1 MFRPGATL
9 RGTVAGQQNGQ
20 FFLQLGD
27 QMLKADSRVPLRIG
41 DTISLR
47 VQGEN
52 KGQINLQLVSTPL
65 TKMSMA
71 DLSQTLTNL
80 KMPVDQGNLNLA
92 KTMVELKIPL
102 TKENFAQMKQVLAQ
116 VAGPNNQAQA
126 MPAKVAATSFL
137 QNSQLPVTPQNVNV
151 LSNFIANNP
160 QAGMQMMSLNTELK
174 KLSDNT
180 NGVTKEMT
188 QMISGIEGKVKGLM
202 MEPKN
207 RHAGKTNPKN
217 MKRMAKQ
224 NGIEFNLG
232 PAGAGGGEEWDFP
245 EMLRRMRERLNKD
258 GMGSKELLALMKGL
272 EENLEAQKLINAAK
286 SESNLGYYYLQL
298 PLMGDYNAELWL
310 EYNEDGDGNRTVSME
325 DTRIEFLV
333 TTEHMGELHFLV
345 DIRKG
350 KCYVDLGTPSQDV
363 RRFATR
369 YLPALA
375 ETVKALGWTPGRFR
389 CVYRPHGG
397 RRELVERT
405 DFDELERCDVQ
416 A

>member
-1 MFRPGATL
+1 MFRPGATI
-9 RGTVAGQQNGQ
+9 RGQVAGQRNGQ

-27 QMLKADSRVPLRIG
+27 QMLRADSRVPLKVG
-41 DTISLR
+41 DAISLR

-52 KGQINLQLVSTPL
+52 KGQIHLQVVSSPL
-65 TKMSMA
+65 QKMSMS
-71 DLSQTLTNL
+71 DLSQTLTSL
-80 KMPVDQGNLNLA
+80 KMPVDQSNLNLA

-116 VAGPNNQAQA
+116 VAGPNNQTAA

-137 QNSQLPVTPQNVNV
+137 QNSQLPVTPQNVTV

-160 QAGMQMMSLNTELK
+160 QAGMQMMTLNTELK

-180 NGVTKEMT
+180 HGVTKEMT
-188 QMISGIEGKVKGLM
+188 KMISGVEGKVGKLM
-202 MEPKN
+202 MEPKT
-207 RHAGKTNPKN
+207 RHAGRANHKN
-217 MKRMAKQ
+217 LKQMAKEG
-224 NGIEFNLG
+224 GIEFNLG
-232 PAGAGGGEEWDFP
+232 PSGAGGGEEWDFP
-245 EMLRRMRERLNKD
+245 EMLRRLRERMSQD
-258 GMGSKELLALMKGL
+258 GMGSKDLLALMKSL
-272 EENLEAQKLINAAK
+272 EENLEAQKLINGAK

-298 PLMGDYNAELWL
+298 PLMGEYSAELWL
-310 EYNEDGDGNRTVSME
+310 QYNEDGEGNRVVNME

-333 TTEHMGELHFLV
+333 TTEHLGELHFLV
-345 DIRKG
+345 DIRQG
-350 KCYVDLGTPSQDV
+350 KCYVDLGTASQDV

-369 YLPALA
+369 FMPALA
-375 ETVKALGWTPGRFR
+375 ERVSALGFAPGRFR

-397 RRELVERT
+397 KRELVERT